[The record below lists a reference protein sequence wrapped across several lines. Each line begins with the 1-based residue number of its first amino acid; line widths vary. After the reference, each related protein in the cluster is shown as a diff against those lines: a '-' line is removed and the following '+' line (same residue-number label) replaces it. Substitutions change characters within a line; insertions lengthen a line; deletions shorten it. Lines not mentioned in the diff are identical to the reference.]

1 MADFNNTISLWKR
14 KPRENDVAGKAYPHY
29 TGKVNVDGVVKELSV
44 WIQTEKKILTQQIC
58 QEMFKNHIKNQKII
72 LRRSHIN
79 VRRSKPS
86 TLSKK
91 YSDL

>member
-44 WIQTEKKILTQQIC
+44 WIQTEKKNPNSAAMSGNV
-58 QEMFKNHIKNQKII
+58 QEPYK
-72 LRRSHIN
+72 
-79 VRRSKPS
+79 KPTS
-86 TLSKK
+86 EEQNF
-91 YSDL
+91 

>member
-44 WIQTEKKILTQQIC
+44 WIQTEKKNPSSADMSGNV
-58 QEMFKNHIKNQKII
+58 QEPYK
-72 LRRSHIN
+72 
-79 VRRSKPS
+79 KPTS
-86 TLSKK
+86 EEIPL
-91 YSDL
+91 